1 MVACGAALV
10 ACLVISPGF
19 SRAQTKDKWERV
31 YTGEESVI
39 DINAANLKFEPD
51 YILRVQFRTIL
62 SHPETLPGTSGAKYK
77 TRLEVLDFKTNQR
90 QYRMFETTLLDTK
103 GNELQSYSTSDL
115 RKWRVIKEGGV
126 TEKLFNAAYA
136 LPPFGR
142 WKVVGHRLAE
152 ANSNQPPPSDLDD
165 LVGVPIN
172 LQFNRVEVGSSI
184 CSYPA
189 FVDSNP
195 GLIREL
201 EIDMTPLGIQG
212 KSVDMTTI
220 KCERGGWQPPY
231 SLLVRVR
238 DGEMLMLWKGVFL
251 VLKR

>member
-1 MVACGAALV
+1 MVVSCAAL
-10 ACLVISPGF
+10 ACLLCGPILI
-19 SRAQTKDKWERV
+19 RAQTKDKWERV

-39 DINAANLKFEPD
+39 EINASNLKFEPD
-51 YILRVQFRTIL
+51 YILRAQFRTIL

-77 TRLEVLDFKTNQR
+77 TRLEVLDFKMNQR

-126 TEKLFNAAYA
+126 TEKLFNAVSA

-142 WKVVGHRLAE
+142 WKVVEYRLAE
-152 ANSNQPPPSDLDD
+152 RTSNQTAPSELDD
-165 LVGVPIN
+165 LIGVRVN
-172 LQFNRVEVGSSI
+172 LQFSRVEVGSNV
-184 CSYPA
+184 CTFPA